1 MKTLNANEIYDKGI
15 FNRYHFNLLFW
26 LFVIIIFD
34 GYDTAIYGA
43 VVPILMEEWS
53 LTPVEAGAIGSYTVM
68 GTVAGA
74 FIFGLMADKIG
85 PKKVTMISV
94 LIFSVFTVLAGF
106 ANDPGMFTACRV
118 IAGLGLGGVMP
129 NVVALTTEF
138 APKKMRNA
146 MIAIVFCGYSVGSMT
161 VALVGKSI
169 IGTMGWQPLYWLA
182 GIMLL
187 IMPFLLKSIP
197 ESLQVLARQDKQEK
211 IRTILKK
218 AIPNHSLDD
227 SIIFEKIAVQKQQ
240 KSSIGSLFSNKRG
253 FTTLML
259 WITSFCCFILIYA
272 MNTWLTKLMMQAG
285 YQLDSS
291 LLFLAVLNVGAIIAV
306 IAGGALMEKYGFKK
320 VLVPLYLLGSIALV
334 FISVTENIVLAYVL
348 VAIIGAASIGMHCL
362 MFPLAAQ
369 YYPPEMRSTGV
380 GVMMAFGRI
389 GGIVSP
395 TLIGMLMALNLTV
408 QMNFM
413 VIAIAGV
420 IGSIAVLLVQEK
432 YAYYAVSEKQPVQS
446 GKAANS

>member
-1 MKTLNANEIYDKGI
+1 MRTINANEIYDKGT

-43 VVPILMEEWS
+43 VVPVLMEEWS
-53 LTPVEAGAIGSYTVM
+53 LTPVAAGAIGSYTVM

-74 FIFGLMADKIG
+74 FLFGLIADKIG

-94 LIFSVFTVLAGF
+94 FIFSLFTVLAGF
-106 ANDPGMFTACRV
+106 ANGPGMFTACRV

-138 APKKMRNA
+138 APKKIRNA

-182 GIMLL
+182 GIMLV
-187 IMPFLLKSIP
+187 IMPILLKTIP
-197 ESLQVLARQDKQEK
+197 ESLQVLVRQDKHEA
-211 IRTILKK
+211 IRGILKK
-218 AIPNHSLDD
+218 AVPSESLDH
-227 SIIFEKIAVQKQQ
+227 SVVFEKMVLQKQQ
-240 KSSIGSLFSNKRG
+240 KSSVASLFSNKRG

-259 WITSFCCFILIYA
+259 WVTSFCCFILIYA

-291 LLFLAVLNVGAIIAV
+291 LLFLAVLNVGAIVAV
-306 IAGGALMEKYGFKK
+306 IAGGSLMEKYGFKK
-320 VLVPLYLLGSIALV
+320 VLVPIYLLGSVSLV
-334 FISVTENIVLAYVL
+334 FISATENIILAYVF

-362 MFPLAAQ
+362 IFPLAAQ

-395 TLIGMLMALNLTV
+395 TLIGMLMSLNLTV

-413 VIAIAGV
+413 VIAIAG
-420 IGSIAVLLVQEK
+420 ILGSLAILLVQEK
-432 YAYYAVSEKQPVQS
+432 YAYYAAGKNQSVPS
-446 GKAANS
+446 GKAASS

>member
-1 MKTLNANEIYDKGI
+1 MRTINANEFYDKGS

-43 VVPILMEEWS
+43 VIPVLMEEWV
-53 LTPVEAGAIGSYTVM
+53 LTPVEAGAIGSYTVI

-74 FIFGLMADKIG
+74 FLFGLIADKIG
-85 PKKVTMISV
+85 PKKVTIISV
-94 LIFSVFTVLAGF
+94 FIFSMFTVLAGF
-106 ANDPGMFTACRV
+106 ATNPEFFTVCRV

-138 APKKMRNA
+138 APKKIRNA
-146 MIAIVFCGYSVGSMT
+146 MIATVFCGYSVGSMT

-182 GIMLL
+182 GLMLL
-187 IMPFLLKSIP
+187 LLPVILKTVP
-197 ESLQVLARQDKQEK
+197 ESLQILARQEKHEK
-211 IRTILKK
+211 IRAILKK
-218 AIPNHSLDD
+218 AVPNHTLDG
-227 SIIFEKIAVQKQQ
+227 SVVFEKITAEKQD
-240 KSSIGSLFSNKRG
+240 KSSIKSLFSQKRG

-259 WITSFCCFILIYA
+259 WVTSFCCFVLIYA

-291 LLFLAVLNVGAIIAV
+291 LLFLAVLNVGAIIGV
-306 IAGGALMEKYGFKK
+306 IVGGALMEKYGFKK
-320 VLVPLYLLGSIALV
+320 VLVPIYLSGSVALV
-334 FISVTENIVLAYVL
+334 FISVTESMILAYIF

-413 VIAIAGV
+413 VIAIAGI
-420 IGSIAVLLVQEK
+420 IGTLAVLLVQEK
-432 YAYYAVSEKQPVQS
+432 YAYYTVSQKRILPSEK
-446 GKAANS
+446 AAGS